1 MVLAE
6 QFITRVTADFAKAL
20 VYEGNAPG
28 HVGDAD
34 NRVVVQGVL
43 QAQAVAGLAQVLP
56 SNAQRQGQHRR
67 ADQQREQPGVEQQ
80 AGQVAGVGTQDAPQQ
95 DQDQRLAEEDG
106 GKDRGH
112 QLSDQGE

>member
-1 MVLAE
+1 MRSARGS
-6 QFITRVTADFAKAL
+6 T
-20 VYEGNAPG
+20 
-28 HVGDAD
+28 
-34 NRVVVQGVL
+34 
-43 QAQAVAGLAQVLP
+43 VAT
-56 SNAQRQGQHRR
+56 
-67 ADQQREQPGVEQQ
+67 DQQREQPGVEQQ

>member
-56 SNAQRQGQHRR
+56 SYAQCQGQHRR
-67 ADQQREQPGVEQQ
+67 DHQQREQPGVEQQ